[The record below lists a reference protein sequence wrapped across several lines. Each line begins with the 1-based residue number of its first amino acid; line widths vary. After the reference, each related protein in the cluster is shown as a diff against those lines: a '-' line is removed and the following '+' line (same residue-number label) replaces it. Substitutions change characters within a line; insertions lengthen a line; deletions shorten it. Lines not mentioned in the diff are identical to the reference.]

1 MRRSWI
7 GFFLLLALLA
17 AGALATWSMG
27 EIHEP
32 ISRELEQAAESCLN
46 KNWGMAAFHTAQARR
61 EWEKW
66 QLLRATLTDHDPT
79 EEIDALF
86 ATLEVYGSCREEL
99 AFAALSREMAEKI
112 EAIGDAHSLIWK
124 NIL

>member
-7 GFFLLLALLA
+7 GLFLLLVLL
-17 AGALATWSMG
+17 GLGITATWSMA

-32 ISRELEQAAESCLN
+32 IADELEQAAESCLV
-46 KNWGMAAFHTAQARR
+46 KNWGKAAFHTAKARR
-61 EWEKW
+61 NWEKW
-66 QLLRATLTDHDPT
+66 ELLRAALTDHDPT

-86 ATLEVYGSCREEL
+86 ATLEIYGSCREEV
-99 AFAALSREMAEKI
+99 AFAALAREMAEKI